1 MKNLMEKLSTYDW
14 GGGRGALYELDE
26 LIKNTQ
32 GDQKE
37 LAEIEQAL
45 LEVLASG
52 VKTAAVDY
60 ICRQLALIGTNR
72 SVPALAKLLQ
82 DEDLFDRALY
92 ALQAIPEE
100 AAAGAMRTALPAAE
114 GHLRVGIVNSL
125 GERHDEKAVPVLV
138 ALRDDPDAT
147 LSRAVKAALRKIEQK
162 PTWETTNGQA

>member
-1 MKNLMEKLSTYDW
+1 MKNLMEKLSAYDW

-60 ICRQLALIGTNR
+60 ICRQLALIGTDR

-92 ALQAIPEE
+92 ALQAIPGP
-100 AAAGAMRTALPAAE
+100 AAGKVLWTALGEAK
-114 GHLRVGIVNSL
+114 GNLRVGIVNSL
-125 GERHDEKAVPVLV
+125 GERRDKEARSALTALRGDSDAVLSKAV
-138 ALRDDPDAT
+138 D
-147 LSRAVKAALRKIEQK
+147 AALRKIEQK